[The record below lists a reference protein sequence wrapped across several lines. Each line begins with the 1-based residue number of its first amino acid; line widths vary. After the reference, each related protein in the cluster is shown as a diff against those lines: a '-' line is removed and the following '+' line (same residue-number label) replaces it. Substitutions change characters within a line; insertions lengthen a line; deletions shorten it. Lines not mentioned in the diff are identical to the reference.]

1 MRKMNTDILFEKVQ
15 IGPLLLKNRFVMAPM
30 SVHMTHDGSVTA
42 EEIAF
47 YERRAQGGSAML
59 IVGSVCIKPDGDFG
73 GQLYIDRDEC
83 IPGLKALTDA
93 VHQYDCLISAQ
104 IHHSGRET
112 SINVTGHQ
120 PVAPSYF
127 EPEVYSIFKAE
138 YSPPRELSTAE
149 VAEYVEYYAQ
159 AVWRAKQAGFDS
171 VELHGAHG
179 YLICAFMSPLTN
191 KRTDRYG
198 GSFLGRMQFINE
210 IMSRSRALVGDEYP
224 ITIRIVGDECRE
236 GGIDPHL
243 SVRIAQHLEQL
254 GFAAISV
261 SAGMYPYIRTVPNT
275 YHKKGVNLYLA
286 ENIRDAVSIPVMA
299 AGQLSSP
306 DIQTEAIV
314 RKKADLIALGRAL
327 IADPDYPNKLK
338 LGALDDIVFCI
349 ACNKGCHDRT
359 AGERA
364 VKCMLNVQTGRE
376 TLRSYDITPAA
387 QSRKIMI
394 IGGGPAG
401 MEAARVAALRGH
413 QVSLFDA
420 GADIGGKIVQS
431 ALAPGKESYLEVL
444 AYYRR
449 QLAKP
454 NIKIHTG
461 YTVTREDIA
470 RSGSDAVIIA
480 TGSLDKTPVI
490 AGLQPE
496 KMLSA
501 QQAFLFPQQVGQRAV
516 IIGGGAVG
524 AELAHYIMSVRKV
537 EIYVIDPQ
545 EYIAHGM
552 PQDSRICLLDELN
565 MDTQFHTISQARV
578 SRIDDDRVYY
588 QQQGSEHCIDGI
600 DSIIISTGSTLN
612 NALKNSDGD
621 VIKNLKI
628 IGDAEKPGDMVKAIR
643 QGYEAAL
650 AI

>member
-1 MRKMNTDILFEKVQ
+1 MNNDILFEKVR

-30 SVHMTHDGSVTA
+30 SVHMTHDGSVTP

-47 YERRAQGGSAML
+47 YERRAQGGTAML

-73 GQLYIDRDEC
+73 GQLYIDSDAC
-83 IPGLKALTDA
+83 IAGLKTLTDA
-93 VHQYDCLISAQ
+93 VHKHDCLISAQ

-112 SINVTGHQ
+112 SINVTGFQ

-127 EPEVYSIFKAE
+127 EPEIYSIFQAE
-138 YSPPRELSTAE
+138 YSPPRELSTEE

-159 AVWRAKQAGFDS
+159 AVWRARQAGFDS

-198 GSFLGRMQFINE
+198 GSFLGRMQFIDE
-210 IMSRSRALVGDEYP
+210 IMSRSRELVGENYP

-243 SVRIAQHLEQL
+243 SVRIARHLEQL
-254 GFAAISV
+254 GVAAISV

-275 YHKKGVNLYLA
+275 YHKKGINLYLA

-314 RKKADLIALGRAL
+314 RKKADLIALGRTL
-327 IADPDYPNKLK
+327 IADPDYPLK
-338 LGALDDIVFCI
+338 LQQGAQNDIIYCI

-376 TLRSYDITPAA
+376 TLKKYDITPAVPA
-387 QSRKIMI
+387 RNIMI
-394 IGGGPAG
+394 IGAGPAG

-420 GADIGGKIVQS
+420 AADIGGKIVQS

-444 AYYRR
+444 TYYRR
-449 QLAKP
+449 QLEKL
-454 NIKIHTG
+454 NISIHTG
-461 YTVTREDIA
+461 RKISHDDIA
-470 RSGSDAVIIA
+470 NSTSEAVIIA
-480 TGSLDKTPVI
+480 TGSLDKMPSI
-490 AGLQPE
+490 AGLTAE
-496 KMLSA
+496 KMMSA
-501 QQAFLFPQQVGQRAV
+501 EHAFLHPQQVGDRAV

-524 AELAHYIMSVRKV
+524 AELAHFIMSVRKV

-545 EYIAHGM
+545 QHIAHGM

-565 MDTQFHTISQARV
+565 IDKQFHPINEARV
-578 SRIDDDRVYY
+578 SRIDNDRVYY
-588 QQQGSEHCIDGI
+588 QKNGSENCLEDI
-600 DSIIISTGSTLN
+600 DSIIISTGGTFN
-612 NALKNSDGD
+612 KALSDAYKMSEKN
-621 VIKNLKI
+621 IKI

-650 AI
+650 EI